1 MALKKT
7 KAKAFTQIRKQH
19 ESESAEDYTELVY
32 ELIEKEGEAR
42 VGRIAELLGISH
54 VTALR
59 TVKRLCDA
67 GYLTTEVRKPI
78 FLTKK
83 GEKLAI
89 DSKKRHEVILNFLIK
104 LGVPRDIAEI
114 DSEGMEHHISKITLD
129 KMGQFLL

>member
-1 MALKKT
+1 MKLKKS
-7 KAKAFTQIRKQH
+7 KAKAFIRIRKQH
-19 ESESAEDYTELVY
+19 DSESAEDYTELVQD
-32 ELIEKEGEAR
+32 LITQEGEAR

-89 DSKKRHEVILNFLIK
+89 ESKEKHEIVLNFLIK
-104 LGVPRDIAEI
+104 LGVPIEIAEF
-114 DSEGMEHHISKITLD
+114 DSEGIEHHLSKITLE
-129 KMGQFLL
+129 KMKNF